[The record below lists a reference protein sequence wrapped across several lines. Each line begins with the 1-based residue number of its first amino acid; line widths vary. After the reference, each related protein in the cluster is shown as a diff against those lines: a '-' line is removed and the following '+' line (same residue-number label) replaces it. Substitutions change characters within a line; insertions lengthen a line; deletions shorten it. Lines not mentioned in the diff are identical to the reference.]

1 MRRLIR
7 PSYVSGLVMAFV
19 LTFTLSCSHHSVPA
33 SSISHPGHPTTIK
46 MDSTNSD
53 QAENTLLIRQSDRE
67 KMTANTLLVLPD
79 EKTKYLRDMLAAYFE
94 MGQQLANDKQEKIH
108 PQAQTFLSACR
119 QLEEGLN
126 QEDGW
131 PLQAVENIHRHG
143 HHLSSIDSLPEARKH
158 YGFLSHNLLD
168 WLKTMALPTQ
178 KIYGFVC
185 GMAQHVPQKGVWL
198 QPVPEVRNPYFGST
212 MPTCYS
218 QTFQLATASPMI
230 QGEIRDQQTS
240 HTH

>member
-7 PSYVSGLVMAFV
+7 PSYVSGLAIAFV
-19 LTFTLSCSHHSVPA
+19 LTFTLSCRHHSVPA

-46 MDSTNSD
+46 MDSTDSD

-143 HHLSSIDSLPEARKH
+143 HHLRR
-158 YGFLSHNLLD
+158 
-168 WLKTMALPTQ
+168 
-178 KIYGFVC
+178 
-185 GMAQHVPQKGVWL
+185 GVL
-198 QPVPEVRNPYFGST
+198 
-212 MPTCYS
+212 
-218 QTFQLATASPMI
+218 
-230 QGEIRDQQTS
+230 RDL
-240 HTH
+240 